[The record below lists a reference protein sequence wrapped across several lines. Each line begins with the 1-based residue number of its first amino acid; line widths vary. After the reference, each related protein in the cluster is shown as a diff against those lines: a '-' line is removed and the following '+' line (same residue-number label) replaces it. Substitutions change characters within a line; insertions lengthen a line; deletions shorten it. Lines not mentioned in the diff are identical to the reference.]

1 MKFKS
6 LIYTIRQCLL
16 FSCILVF
23 SSCAG
28 LMEEL
33 AAEDELEDNS
43 AQVAENEGSFISDLT
58 SEDEPKTEQVQSPDV
73 VTDLLN
79 KSVTV
84 YLYNESG
91 EIDGLGSGVFVAED
105 KIATNYHVVESFP
118 DSIISIINGNDRKL
132 GCRIYKLDKAHDVAL
147 LQFDGFKA
155 EPITLASSLPKIG
168 ENVIVAGSPEGLTGT
183 ISKGNI
189 SAFRDFKPYD
199 FKLLQISAPI
209 SQGSSG
215 GPVINEKGELLGIT
229 VSTFSEGQN
238 LNFAVPVRYVK
249 YLLQTD

>member
-6 LIYTIRQCLL
+6 LIFTIRQCLL
-16 FSCILVF
+16 STCMLFLFSCD
-23 SSCAG
+23 G

-33 AAEDELEDNS
+33 AAEDESEDNS
-43 AQVAENEGSFISDLT
+43 AQVSENESSFISDLT
-58 SEDEPKTEQVQSPDV
+58 SDEEPQVDPVQSTDV

-84 YLYNESG
+84 YLYNEAG
-91 EIDGLGSGVFVAED
+91 EIEGLGSGVFVAED

-118 DSIISIINGNDRKL
+118 DSIISIINGNDRKI

-147 LQFDGFKA
+147 LQFDGFSA
-155 EPITLASSLPKIG
+155 EPITLASSPPKIG

-189 SAFRDFKPYD
+189 SAIRNFDPYD
-199 FKLLQISAPI
+199 FNLLQISAPI

>member
-1 MKFKS
+1 MKLES
-6 LIYTIRQCLL
+6 LLYLIRQCLL
-16 FSCILVF
+16 GICILVL
-23 SSCAG
+23 SSCGG

-33 AAEDELEDNS
+33 GAEDGLDDSTAEVSEDG
-43 AQVAENEGSFISDLT
+43 GSFWSELT
-58 SEDEPKTEQVQSPDV
+58 SEDEASAEQEQSIDL

-84 YLYNESG
+84 YLYNEQG
-91 EIDGLGSGVFVAED
+91 ELEGLGSGVFVAED
-105 KIATNYHVVESFP
+105 KIATNYHVVDSFP
-118 DSIISIINGNDRKL
+118 DSIISVVNGSEKKL
-132 GCRIYKLDKAHDVAL
+132 GCRILKLDKAHDVAL
-147 LQFDGFKA
+147 LQFDGFRA
-155 EPITLASSLPKIG
+155 EPIALASSPPKIG